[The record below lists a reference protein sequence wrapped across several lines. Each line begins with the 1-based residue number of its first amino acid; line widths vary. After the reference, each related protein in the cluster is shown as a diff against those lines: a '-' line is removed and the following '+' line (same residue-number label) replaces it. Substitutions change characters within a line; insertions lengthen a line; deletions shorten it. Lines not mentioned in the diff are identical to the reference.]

1 MDLSNILVI
10 SGKSDLSELV
20 SQTKGGAIV
29 KNLVNGQKFPVFKN
43 DRISS
48 LAEIRIFTNT
58 TEKPLEEV
66 FQDIYDH
73 QKGAAIDFDPKKAEN
88 SVLFDYFGKVLPEYD
103 KDRVHASDIKKVLSW
118 YNILLAADKL
128 SAKDDEKKEE
138 HAASEKVTEKKT
150 STAKTAA
157 AKAQAPKTTAKAKA
171 APKRTTTAK
180 KAI

>member
-20 SQTKGGAIV
+20 SQTKAGAIV
-29 KNLVNGQKFPVFKN
+29 KNLVSGQKYPVFKN

-58 TEKPLEEV
+58 SETPLEEV
-66 FQDIYDH
+66 MQNIYNK
-73 QKGAAIDFDPKKAEN
+73 QNGTSIDFDPKKAD
-88 SVLFDYFGKVLPEYD
+88 SDTLFGFFATVLPEYD
-103 KDRVHASDIKKVLSW
+103 KERVHASDVKKVLSW
-118 YNILLAADKL
+118 YNILLAAEKL
-128 SAKDDEKKEE
+128 TPTAEEKKSNEE
-138 HAASEKVTEKKT
+138 KPVEINKSTNQQINKSTKVPAAKT
-150 STAKTAA
+150 SV
-157 AKAQAPKTTAKAKA
+157 KAKA